1 MNECADWSNKG
12 ICSNQKCRLPH
23 VDRAGQIRK
32 LATGSINVPSNSE
45 RLNFDDPGTVVMDV
59 VRKEETS
66 DNLGSSEFT
75 YDAFIGEFD
84 RGNSSPKGADFVQL

>member
-1 MNECADWSNKG
+1 
-12 ICSNQKCRLPH
+12 
-23 VDRAGQIRK
+23 
-32 LATGSINVPSNSE
+32 
-45 RLNFDDPGTVVMDV
+45 MDV